1 MNIGVDIRVLA
12 NGEDGGIAQYLLNLL
27 PELFKID
34 RSIKFKLFF
43 SSSKKIKIR
52 YDWLSEK
59 NVELF
64 KFRTPN
70 HLLFA
75 SSRFLSRP
83 LADKMLGGADIFFSP
98 HFFLAPVSSNCKSVV
113 TFHDL
118 SFVRHPEFFSWRQNF
133 WHSFEMKPRQQAEK
147 ADKIIAVSRSTRN
160 DLVSLFGI
168 NPDKIKI
175 IYSGV
180 SGKFFQEPEK
190 AELEKVKTKYQLPDK
205 FFLFLGKIEPRKN
218 ILGIFKAFSYLY
230 ERKLIA
236 EEPNLVIAGGLGWLY
251 KDILKFYAVSPYKR
265 LIKFVGKVD
274 EEDKPA
280 LYFLSKV
287 FVYPSFFEGFG
298 FPPLE
303 AMAADKPVI
312 ASKTSSLPE
321 LTGNSAIL
329 VDPYDISE
337 IAQAMANLWLNPAI
351 FEGSKEQAKKFSWER
366 TAEATLAVLLE

>member
-43 SSSKKIKIR
+43 SSFKKIKIH
-52 YDWLSEK
+52 YDWFSEK

-64 KFRTPN
+64 KFRIPN

-75 SSRFLSRP
+75 SSRFLNSP
-83 LADKMLGGADIFFSP
+83 LVDKMLGGTDVFFSP
-98 HFFLAPVSSNCKSVV
+98 HFFLASVSNGCKSVV

-133 WHSFEMKPRQQAEK
+133 WHNFEMKPRQQAEK
-147 ADKIIAVSRSTRN
+147 ADKIIVVSRSTRN
-160 DLVSLFGI
+160 DLVSLFGV

-190 AELEKVKTKYQLPDK
+190 NELERVKTKYRLPDK

-218 ILGIFKAFSYLY
+218 ILGMLKAFSHLY
-230 ERKLIA
+230 ERKLVA
-236 EEPNLVIAGGLGWLY
+236 EEANFVIAGDLGWLY
-251 KDILKFYAVSPYKR
+251 KDVTKFYAASPYKR
-265 LIKFVGKVD
+265 LIKFIGKVD
-274 EEDKPA
+274 EKDKPA
-280 LYFLSKV
+280 LYFLSKI
-287 FVYPSFFEGFG
+287 FVYTSFFEGFG

-303 AMAADKPVI
+303 AIATGKSVI

-321 LTGNSAIL
+321 ITGNSAIL
-329 VDPYDISE
+329 VDPYNVSE
-337 IAQAMANLWLNPAI
+337 ITQAMANLWLNPTI
-351 FEGSKEQAKKFSWER
+351 LEKGKEQVKKFSWER
-366 TAEATLAVLLE
+366 TAKATLTALVS